1 MDEMNIGL
9 IFLILLGGITV
20 VVFFGQTLLKLS
32 KIIWKA
38 SLHIIIGAI
47 ILFLFNLIGQLI
59 QFEIPLNPITA
70 LIVGLLGIP
79 GFISLLIIRIW
90 IIPF

>member
-9 IFLILLGGITV
+9 IFLILLAGITI

-32 KIIWKA
+32 KMIWKA
-38 SLHIIIGAI
+38 SLHIIIGSI

-90 IIPF
+90 IIPI